1 MKTVK
6 LLSLLVLFSLAWIGC
21 EDKTKVKVETT
32 DTDNR
37 EATLDDAYVTSK
49 TNLEKSIIDL
59 RNRVDV
65 KIQEAEKEFETA
77 TDDGKAE
84 ITVRLDG
91 LRKQKNDLEQLA
103 DRIANATA
111 EGWADLEREANQVVN
126 DIKVALD

>member
-1 MKTVK
+1 MKAIK
-6 LLSLLVLFSLAWIGC
+6 LLSFVVLFSLAWIGC
-21 EDKTKVKVETT
+21 EDRTKVKVETT
-32 DTDNR
+32 DNNNT

-49 TNLEKSIIDL
+49 TELEKTIVDL
-59 RNRVDV
+59 RNRLDL

-91 LRKQKNDLEQLA
+91 YRKQRSDLDRAA

-111 EGWADLEREANQVVN
+111 EGWADLERETAEVIA
-126 DIKVALD
+126 DIKDALD

>member
-6 LLSLLVLFSLAWIGC
+6 LLSLLVMLSVAWIGC

-32 DTDNR
+32 DNQ

-49 TNLEKSIIDL
+49 TNLEKSLVEL

-111 EGWADLEREANQVVN
+111 EGWADLERESAEVIA
-126 DIKVALD
+126 DIKEAINK

>member
-6 LLSLLVLFSLAWIGC
+6 LLSLLVMLSLAWIGC

-32 DTDNR
+32 DNQ

-49 TNLEKSIIDL
+49 TNLEKSIVDL

-111 EGWADLEREANQVVN
+111 EGWADLEREANQVVT

>member
-6 LLSLLVLFSLAWIGC
+6 FLSFLVLLSLAWIGC

-32 DTDNR
+32 DNQ
-37 EATLDDAYVTSK
+37 EATLDDAYMTSK
-49 TNLEKSIIDL
+49 TNLEKSIVDL

-103 DRIANATA
+103 NRIANATA
-111 EGWADLEREANQVVN
+111 EGWADLEREANEVIN
-126 DIKVALD
+126 DIKVAVE

>member
-6 LLSLLVLFSLAWIGC
+6 LLSLLVLLSVAWIGC

-32 DTDNR
+32 DNQ

-49 TNLEKSIIDL
+49 TNLEKSIIEL

-91 LRKQKNDLEQLA
+91 LRKQKNDLEQLG

-126 DIKVALD
+126 DIRVALD

>member
-6 LLSLLVLFSLAWIGC
+6 LLSMLVLLSVVWIGC

-32 DTDNR
+32 DNQ

-49 TNLEKSIIDL
+49 TNLEQSIIEL
-59 RNRVDV
+59 RNRIDV